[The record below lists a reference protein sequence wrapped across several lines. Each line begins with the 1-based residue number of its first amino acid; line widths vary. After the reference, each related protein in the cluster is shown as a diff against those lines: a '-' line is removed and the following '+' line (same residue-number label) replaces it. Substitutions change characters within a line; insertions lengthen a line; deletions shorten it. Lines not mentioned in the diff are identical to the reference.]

1 MSESNEPDIMYHG
14 AEWFEK
20 NKGKLLYGALAV
32 IIAAGGIQ
40 FYWKNT
46 AQTKAASESALFAI
60 QYRDATNLEDIAG
73 AYGTVSTDQAG
84 KPVAE
89 RALILSA
96 KTWLEAADY
105 DKAQA
110 AFKSYLDQ
118 HADGFW
124 ADEAKLGQAI
134 CQEANGDEAN
144 AKSTYQSLTNSTVTV
159 EQLATAFE
167 SGDVITFAGGG
178 VLTLTSAASAAATS
192 LAGNLTVAA
201 INVGETGRT
210 PVKVDVVTSTKFT
223 ATSAIQSRAA
233 ALLEAA
239 QIKLDPLVQ
248 KPKPAPVPPAA
259 VAKPAT
265 PVTPAAPVAPPTPV
279 APPAPVAPATPVA
292 PPAPV
297 APPDSR

>member
-40 FYWKNT
+40 FYRKDK
-46 AQTKAASESALFAI
+46 AQTEAASESALFAV
-60 QYRDATNLEDIAG
+60 QNRDATNLVEIAG
-73 AYGTVSTDQAG
+73 AYAKVSTDQAG

-110 AFKSYLDQ
+110 AFKSYLGQ
-118 HADGFW
+118 HDDGVFDGFW

-134 CQEANGDEAN
+134 CQEANGDEAD
-144 AKSTYQSLTNSTVTV
+144 AISTYQSLTNS
-159 EQLATAFE
+159 
-167 SGDVITFAGGG
+167 
-178 VLTLTSAASAAATS
+178 ASAAIQNRAT
-192 LAGNLTVAA
+192 
-201 INVGETGRT
+201 
-210 PVKVDVVTSTKFT
+210 
-223 ATSAIQSRAA
+223 

-239 QIKLDPLVQ
+239 QIKLDPLVE
-248 KPKPAPVPPAA
+248 KPKPAPVPPAE

-265 PVTPAAPVAPPTPV
+265 PVAPKPEAPAAL
-279 APPAPVAPATPVA
+279 PAPVAP
-292 PPAPV
+292 
-297 APPDSR
+297 DNK

>member
-40 FYWKNT
+40 FYRKDK
-46 AQTKAASESALFAI
+46 AQTEAASESALFAV
-60 QYRDATNLEDIAG
+60 QNRDATNLVEIAG
-73 AYGTVSTDQAG
+73 AYAKVSTDQAG

-110 AFKSYLDQ
+110 AFKSYLGQ
-118 HADGFW
+118 HDDGFW

-134 CQEANGDEAN
+134 CQEATDDEADVIR
-144 AKSTYQSLTNSTVTV
+144 TYQSLTNS
-159 EQLATAFE
+159 
-167 SGDVITFAGGG
+167 
-178 VLTLTSAASAAATS
+178 ASA
-192 LAGNLTVAA
+192 V
-201 INVGETGRT
+201 
-210 PVKVDVVTSTKFT
+210 
-223 ATSAIQSRAA
+223 IQSRAA

-239 QIKLDPLVQ
+239 QTKFEPLVA
-248 KPKPAPVPPAA
+248 KPKPAPVPKPEAL
-259 VAKPAT
+259 KPAT
-265 PVTPAAPVAPPTPV
+265 PA
-279 APPAPVAPATPVA
+279 APPAPAAP
-292 PPAPV
+292 
-297 APPDSR
+297 DNK

>member
-60 QYRDATNLEDIAG
+60 QNRDATNLEDIAG
-73 AYGTVSTDQAG
+73 AYGTVSIDQAG

-110 AFKSYLDQ
+110 AFKSYL
-118 HADGFW
+118 
-124 ADEAKLGQAI
+124 E
-134 CQEANGDEAN
+134 
-144 AKSTYQSLTNSTVTV
+144 
-159 EQLATAFE
+159 
-167 SGDVITFAGGG
+167 
-178 VLTLTSAASAAATS
+178 
-192 LAGNLTVAA
+192 
-201 INVGETGRT
+201 
-210 PVKVDVVTSTKFT
+210 
-223 ATSAIQSRAA
+223 
-233 ALLEAA
+233 
-239 QIKLDPLVQ
+239 
-248 KPKPAPVPPAA
+248 
-259 VAKPAT
+259 
-265 PVTPAAPVAPPTPV
+265 PT
-279 APPAPVAPATPVA
+279 
-292 PPAPV
+292 
-297 APPDSR
+297 R

>member
-40 FYWKNT
+40 FYRKDK
-46 AQTKAASESALFAI
+46 AQTEAASESALFAV
-60 QYRDATNLEDIAG
+60 QNMDATNLEEIAG
-73 AYGTVSTDQAG
+73 AYAKVSTDQAG

-110 AFKSYLDQ
+110 AFKSYVGQ
-118 HADGFW
+118 HPDGFW
-124 ADEAKLGQAI
+124 ADEAELGQAI
-134 CQEANGDEAN
+134 CQEANGDEAD
-144 AKSTYQSLTNSTVTV
+144 AISTYQSLTNS
-159 EQLATAFE
+159 
-167 SGDVITFAGGG
+167 
-178 VLTLTSAASAAATS
+178 ASA
-192 LAGNLTVAA
+192 
-201 INVGETGRT
+201 
-210 PVKVDVVTSTKFT
+210 
-223 ATSAIQSRAA
+223 AIQSRAA

-239 QIKLDPLVQ
+239 QIKLDPLVE
-248 KPKPAPVPPAA
+248 KPKPPPAPPA
-259 VAKPAT
+259 EVAKPPA
-265 PVTPAAPVAPPTPV
+265 PVTPPAPV
-279 APPAPVAPATPVA
+279 APPAPAA

-297 APPDSR
+297 APPAAAPDNK

>member
-32 IIAAGGIQ
+32 IIAAVGTQ

-46 AQTKAASESALFAI
+46 AQTKAASESALFAV
-60 QYRDATNLEDIAG
+60 QNRDATNLEEIAG
-73 AYGTVSTDQAG
+73 AYETVSNDQAG

-96 KTWLEAADY
+96 KTWLEAADN

-110 AFKSYLDQ
+110 AFKSYLAQ
-118 HADGFW
+118 HPDGFW

-134 CQEANGDEAN
+134 CQEASGDA
-144 AKSTYQSLTNSTVTV
+144 AAAIITYQSLTNNERLQELQIALLAV
-159 EQLATAFE
+159 EDEAERERIERELKRLQDE
-167 SGDVITFAGGG
+167 PP
-178 VLTLTSAASAAATS
+178 
-192 LAGNLTVAA
+192 AA
-201 INVGETGRT
+201 IQNR
-210 PVKVDVVTSTKFT
+210 
-223 ATSAIQSRAA
+223 AT

-239 QIKLDPLVQ
+239 QTNLGPLVA
-248 KPKPAPVPPAA
+248 KPKPAPVPPAE

-265 PVTPAAPVAPPTPV
+265 PVAPKPEAPAAL
-279 APPAPVAPATPVA
+279 PAPVAP
-292 PPAPV
+292 
-297 APPDSR
+297 DNK